1 MEPLC
6 ILGYAP
12 VSTKKRGFSQQG
24 LNLASFWAVL
34 RLISRRMEALNEDFI
49 PWVSEEEQ
57 DRKTFEGCG
66 EVLTH
71 DMNTYSILK

>member
-1 MEPLC
+1 
-6 ILGYAP
+6 
-12 VSTKKRGFSQQG
+12 
-24 LNLASFWAVL
+24 
-34 RLISRRMEALNEDFI
+34 MEALNEDFI